1 MKKFMDLFLILA
13 VFHQSLEDCP
23 EEYSR
28 NGIRV
33 KWGKSPTA
41 FNVESDPLCMSE
53 DALLRRNCT
62 DEFDPVCFRENSL
75 VRRNCTDYGEWSPA
89 ADDVEP
95 CVKVIKFFDLT
106 SCPPGFHKISENN
119 TDYCYKISS
128 ASSWNFPCFTSGGA
142 SVITD
147 LDEDEI
153 DSLID
158 SLVATNQSRY
168 FWLPAQR
175 QKVFNPVVWFIPG
188 PNWGK
193 YVNTNE
199 HLKFQNLFWKNCLV
213 LDVELRLIIT
223 DSCAEIYP
231 SLCFYINNIHYPAV
245 CPEGYHAFRYKPDNG
260 TCFGIEKADSKTG
273 LSFNDFTKTKCKKPM
288 SDNTNSL
295 HRFIFTKIA
304 ELNGLPDNAW
314 CWFKTLNDSDW
325 DNHIDKSKSVDLE
338 GIINNI
344 GTLGLINSSSTLP
357 CIACEAE
364 VIYGQTELIFEYSL
378 EENKIYLTI
387 YFPSGL
393 WKYNYDDKGIQCFSD
408 AKGFVKVVNISNL
421 PYMLVQQQTDENNHY
436 IEKTV
441 YTIDLVTDRSAQ
453 YWCEGHTFNFSL
465 ISTDKII
472 VNPKGKEVHVFSLTL
487 ICYNITNEVQYLPDI
502 DYVLSIITETLNVQK
517 VLLMDILEL
526 TNKYITVL
534 LHVHAA
540 VAEIYEDEV
549 QNIVEK
555 YNNLK
560 KTAMQNLPFI
570 NCTFVNLTSSVY
582 CLPTN
587 SNDYIALDWELTTI
601 GHISAPKQFC
611 LQSNGLP
618 VKRQCQ
624 GSYHVG
630 GMWGPVEGQCDSSYM
645 PSETTTF
652 LYNIVKGH
660 APNYTARFLTDGLSF
675 VLSDVGSIIPA
686 DIYYLSMSLQE
697 VLNMAQKNETCVDI
711 GDIQNIAWVMDRVL
725 NLDCDY
731 MRLAQTLNST
741 NVILNSVNN
750 IIEMIAS
757 ENVNKTIDVKTY
769 VPKLH
774 SVEHAYQLA
783 VKPQFIV
790 QISYPELSNVTGIAI
805 HKVSP
810 SDKDM
815 VIKPLYANTSLDDV
829 LTIENLEVAT
839 WLPARLLMSLK
850 LNNNET
856 EEESIPKSLLHVII
870 SIFQND
876 VVFQELKEQD
886 HLINSRIVG
895 VSIPGHISNLKYP
908 LPIVFRQ
915 LNQTKTKKMCSFWDF
930 QSTNSAKSLGLWQT
944 KGCYPVKSVYS
955 TENFTICE
963 CYHLTHFSQLIS
975 IPANTDT
982 YVHNS
987 QDKRHAKALNT
998 ITLVGC
1004 FLSLLGI
1011 IGIWITAMVFS
1022 NWRRKAGTKVLLQLS
1037 TAIALPLVFIVI
1049 SNIDDRIFV
1058 KVEDG
1063 YIITEKN
1070 KPACIVLGA
1079 LLHYSILASFMWM
1092 LITAVLQFV
1101 RYVRVLGVSRPS
1113 RFMFK
1118 FALIGWGIPL
1128 IPVIV
1133 VLSTDFESY
1142 VPSTSTY
1149 KPLCYPKG
1157 YYFILGIMLP
1167 ICIIL
1172 LVNVILFILVLY
1184 SISRGSNEKMKPT
1197 DMDLV
1202 GAQLR
1207 LSIFL
1212 FFLLGLTWIFGIF
1225 SFTSNLIWSYL
1236 FCLTATLQGFVL
1248 FIYFI
1253 VCDPATRNMW
1263 IALVKPPF
1271 NTNSSRNSIT
1281 SISS

>member
-1 MKKFMDLFLILA
+1 MKWSKT
-13 VFHQSLEDCP
+13 
-23 EEYSR
+23 
-28 NGIRV
+28 
-33 KWGKSPTA
+33 PTA
-41 FNVESDPLCMSE
+41 FNIESDPLCVRE
-53 DALLRRNCT
+53 D
-62 DEFDPVCFRENSL
+62 DL
-75 VRRNCTDYGEWSPA
+75 VRRNCTDETDPLCVREYNLVRRNCTEDGEWIPA
-89 ADDVEP
+89 AGDVDP
-95 CVKVIKFFDLT
+95 CVKVVKFFDLT
-106 SCPPGFHKISENN
+106 YCPPGFHKISEYNN
-119 TDYCYKISS
+119 DYCYKISS

-147 LDEDEI
+147 LDADEI

-158 SLVATNQSRY
+158 SLVATNESRY

-193 YVNTNE
+193 YVKTNK
-199 HLKFQNLFWKNCLV
+199 HLKFQNLLWKNCLV
-213 LDVELRLIIT
+213 LDVKQRLIIT
-223 DSCAEIYP
+223 DTCAETYP

-260 TCFGIEKADSKTG
+260 TCFGIEKAESKTG
-273 LSFNDFTKTKCKKPM
+273 LTFDNFTNTKCKKPM
-288 SDNTNSL
+288 SDNANSL

-304 ELNGLPDNAW
+304 ELNNLPDNAW
-314 CWFKTLNDSDW
+314 CWFKTMNDSAW
-325 DNHIDKSKSVDLE
+325 NHRIDISESLYLE
-338 GIINNI
+338 GIINNV
-344 GTLGLINSSSTLP
+344 GTLGLINSSSMLP
-357 CIACEAE
+357 CIACETE
-364 VIYGQTELIFEYSL
+364 VIYGETELIFEFNSK
-378 EENKIYLTI
+378 ENKIHLTI

-408 AKGFVKVVNISNL
+408 AKGFVKVVNISDL
-421 PYMLVQQQTDENNHY
+421 PYMFVQHKIDEDNHN
-436 IEKTV
+436 IEKIV

-472 VNPKGKEVHVFSLTL
+472 VNPKGKDVHVFSLTL
-487 ICYNITNEVQYLPDI
+487 ICYNITHEVQYVPDI
-502 DYVLSIITETLNVQK
+502 ENVLSIITETLHVQK
-517 VLLMDILEL
+517 TLLMDILEL
-526 TNKYITVL
+526 TNEYITVL

-540 VAEIYEDEV
+540 IANIYEDEA
-549 QNIVEK
+549 QNIIEK
-555 YNNLK
+555 YNSLK
-560 KTAMQNLPFI
+560 KTAMQNLSAI
-570 NCTFVNLTSSVY
+570 NCSFVNLTSSVY

-587 SNDYIALDWELTTI
+587 SNDYPTLDWELTTI

-611 LQSNGLP
+611 LQPNGLP
-618 VKRQCQ
+618 VKRQCE

-630 GMWGPVEGQCDSSYM
+630 GMWGPVEGQCDGNYV

-652 LYNIVKGH
+652 LYNIVKGQ
-660 APNYTARFLTDGLSF
+660 APMNYTARFLTDGLGF
-675 VLSDVGSIIPA
+675 VLSDVDSIIPA
-686 DIYYLSMSLQE
+686 DIYYLSMSLIE
-697 VLNMAQKNETCVDI
+697 VLNMAQKNESCVDI
-711 GDIQNIAWVMDRVL
+711 GDIQNIAWVMDRVMSM
-725 NLDCDY
+725 DCDY

-757 ENVNKTIDVKTY
+757 ENKTVEVETY
-769 VPKLH
+769 EPKFY
-774 SVEHAYQLA
+774 SVEHAYQVA

-790 QISYPELSNVTGIAI
+790 QISYPELSNVTGVAI

-810 SDKDM
+810 LDKDM
-815 VIKPLYANTSLDDV
+815 VIKPLYANTSLHDV

-839 WLPARLLMSLK
+839 WLPAKLLMSLK
-850 LNNNET
+850 VNNNET
-856 EEESIPKSLLHVII
+856 EEGAKQKNMLHVIV
-870 SIFQND
+870 SVFQND
-876 VVFQELKEQD
+876 VVFQELKAQD
-886 HLINSRIVG
+886 HSINSRIVG
-895 VSIPGHISNLKYP
+895 VSIPGHISNLEYP

-915 LNQTKTKKMCSFWDF
+915 LNQTKSKKMCSFWDF
-930 QSTNSAKSLGLWQT
+930 QSMNSAESFGLWKT
-944 KGCYPVKSVYS
+944 KGCYPVKSVNS
-955 TENFTICE
+955 SDNFTICE

-975 IPANTDT
+975 IPANTDA
-982 YVHNS
+982 YEPNS
-987 QDKRHAKALNT
+987 QVKRHTKALNT

-1004 FLSLLGI
+1004 FLSLLGV

-1049 SNIDDRIFV
+1049 SNIDDRIFL
-1058 KVEDG
+1058 KVDDG
-1063 YIITEKN
+1063 YKISENN
-1070 KPACIVLGA
+1070 KTACIVLGA

-1118 FALIGWGIPL
+1118 FAIVGWGIPL

-1133 VLSTDFESY
+1133 VLSIDFESY
-1142 VPSTSTY
+1142 IPSTSNF
-1149 KPLCYPKG
+1149 KPMCYPKG
-1157 YYFILGIMLP
+1157 LYFILGIMLP

-1172 LVNVILFILVLY
+1172 LVNVILFILVLH
-1184 SISRGSNEKMKPT
+1184 SIALGSNEKMKPT

-1225 SFTSNLIWSYL
+1225 SFSSNIIWSYL

-1263 IALVKPPF
+1263 IAFVKPPF
-1271 NTNSSRNSIT
+1271 STNSSRNSIT